1 MTGNV
6 LIVDDDPDS
15 RDVVAR
21 YLAREGYLVKTAVN
35 GREALVAVATV
46 MPDLIILDAMMP
58 EMSGVEFLQVIRAYL
73 RWSTVPVILLTA
85 FPQGPHID
93 RARDFD
99 VKCIL
104 LKAKYQLTDLLRCV
118 RQLMIDPTSEC
129 AAAG

>member
-1 MTGNV
+1 MSGNV

-15 RDVVAR
+15 REVVGR
-21 YLAREGYLVKTAVN
+21 YLAREGYSVKTAMN

-85 FPQGPHID
+85 FAEGPHIE
-93 RARDFD
+93 RAREFD

-104 LKAKYQLTDLLRCV
+104 LKSKYQLSDLLNCV
-118 RQLMIDPTSEC
+118 RRLMIDPTSDC

>member
-1 MTGNV
+1 MKANV

-15 RDVVAR
+15 RDVVGR
-21 YLAREGYLVKTAVN
+21 FLAREGYSVKTATN

-58 EMSGVEFLQVIRAYL
+58 EMNGVEFLQVIRAYL

-85 FPQGPHID
+85 FAEGPHID

-99 VKCIL
+99 VRCIF
-104 LKAKYQLTDLLRCV
+104 LKSKYELSDLLACAR
-118 RQLMIDPTSEC
+118 RLLIDPTSEC
-129 AAAG
+129 GVA